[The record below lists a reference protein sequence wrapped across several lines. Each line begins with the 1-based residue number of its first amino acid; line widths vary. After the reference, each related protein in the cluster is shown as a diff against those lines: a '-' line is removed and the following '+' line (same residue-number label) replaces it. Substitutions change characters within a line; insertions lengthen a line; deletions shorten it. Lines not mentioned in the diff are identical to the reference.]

1 MTIKS
6 FTMATMMLVAS
17 SNCLAEQLA
26 SIDVFT
32 ISGLEYGLESQR
44 LQLQA
49 NAPVTV
55 HRIDAIYQFQQEL
68 SANLPGDE
76 SQAMVEVQRRLG
88 KVSKSEI
95 ERIYGSTVND
105 VALANKIGV
114 DKVPAV
120 VFNRKY
126 IVYGVDPLRAFEIF
140 EKKRLAAQLN

>member
-6 FTMATMMLVAS
+6 LTLATMMLVAT
-17 SNCLAEQLA
+17 SNCFAEQLA
-26 SIDVFT
+26 SVDVFT
-32 ISGLEYGLESQR
+32 VSGLEYGLESQR

-55 HRIDAIYQFQQEL
+55 HRIDAIYQFQQQL

-76 SQAMVEVQRRLG
+76 SQALVEVQNRLA

-95 ERIYGSTVND
+95 ERVYGATIND
-105 VALANKIGV
+105 VALAKEIGV
-114 DKVPAV
+114 EKVPAV

-126 IVYGVDPLRAFEIF
+126 IVYGVDPLRAYEIF
-140 EKKRLAAQLN
+140 EQKRLAAQLD